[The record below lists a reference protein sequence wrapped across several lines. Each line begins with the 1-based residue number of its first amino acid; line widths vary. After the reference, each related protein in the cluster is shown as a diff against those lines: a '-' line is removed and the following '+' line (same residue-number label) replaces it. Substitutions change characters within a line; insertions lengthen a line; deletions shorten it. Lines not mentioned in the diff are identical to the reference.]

1 MAPTSPRGSK
11 RPPAPSRSVR
21 ARNEHEA
28 DVLVIGSGIAG
39 LSVALHLAQSVRVLV
54 VTKVD
59 AEESNTNYAQG
70 GIAAVLGDDD
80 RVSLHERDTLVCGAG
95 LCDPESVR
103 VLVEEGPGEVLRLLS
118 LGVRFSRDPEHRAR
132 LALGREGGHSR
143 RRIVHAQDRTGH
155 AVEKTLLQLARAH
168 PKIELLEDHIA
179 VDLILESK
187 HLEGRRRAPSRDRV
201 WGSYVL
207 DRASGEIRVAAANA
221 TVFATGG
228 AGKAYLYTTNPDIAT
243 GDGLAAAFRAGASVA
258 NLEFMQFHPTCLF
271 HPEAKSFLISEAARG
286 EGAKLLT
293 TDGKPFMKRHHR
305 LGDLAPRD
313 VVARAIDHEM
323 KRRGDKYVLL
333 DMARLGRRVLDRR
346 FPHITRRV
354 LEFGYDIY
362 HDPIPVVPAA
372 HYLCGGVV
380 TDLDARTDLPGLWAC
395 GEVACT
401 GVHGA
406 NRLASNSLL
415 EALVFA
421 RRAGLSILRR
431 LTDERPR
438 RVPHLPRWRFNGA
451 VKPKEQVIFDHNW
464 DAVRR
469 MMWDYMGIVR
479 TDERLARAV
488 EMVAVFRDQSERDY
502 WRYRLDADLVELR
515 NITLVAELMIACARR
530 RAESRGLHYNLDHP
544 RTDDRRYHRD
554 TVMRRGRA
562 R

>member
-1 MAPTSPRGSK
+1 MAPK
-11 RPPAPSRSVR
+11 RSRRISPAPRR
-21 ARNEHEA
+21 RGGGNELEA
-28 DVLVIGSGIAG
+28 EVLVIGSGIAG

-70 GIAAVLGDDD
+70 GIAAVLGEDD
-80 RVSLHERDTLVCGAG
+80 RLSLHERDTLVCGAG
-95 LCDPESVR
+95 LSDPESVR
-103 VLVEEGPGEVLRLLS
+103 VLVEEGPGEVLRLMS
-118 LGVRFSRDPEHRAR
+118 LGVRFSRDPDQRGR

-143 RRIVHAQDRTGH
+143 RRIVHAKDRTGH
-155 AVEKTLLQLARAH
+155 AVERRLLEAVRAH
-168 PKIELLEDHIA
+168 PKIEVLENHIA

-187 HLEGRRRAPSRDRV
+187 HLKGRARAPSRDRV
-201 WGSYVL
+201 WGAYVL
-207 DRASGEIRVAAANA
+207 DRTSGEIRVAAANA
-221 TVFATGG
+221 TLLATGG

-243 GDGLAAAFRAGASVA
+243 GDGLAAAYRAGASVA

-286 EGAKLLT
+286 EGARLVT

-313 VVARAIDHEM
+313 VVARAIDYEM

-333 DMARLGRRVLDRR
+333 DMARLGRRTLERR
-346 FPHITRRV
+346 FPHIRRRV
-354 LEFGYDIY
+354 LEFGYDI
-362 HDPIPVVPAA
+362 DREPIPVVPAA

-421 RRAGLSILRR
+421 RRASLSILRR
-431 LTDERPR
+431 VTDERPR
-438 RVPHLPRWRFNGA
+438 RVPRLPRWHLKGA
-451 VKPKEQVIFDHNW
+451 VAAKEQVIFDHNW
-464 DAVRR
+464 DAIRR

-479 TDERLARAV
+479 SDERLARAV

-515 NITLVAELMIACARR
+515 NITLVAELMVACARR
-530 RAESRGLHYNLDHP
+530 RAESRGLHYNVDHP
-544 RTDDRRYHRD
+544 RPDDRRFLRD
-554 TVMRRGRA
+554 TVLRRGR
-562 R
+562 RH